1 LIHAYC
7 YMQTYIIIVPFLRLG
22 HFLINHIIWYRY
34 WYCNTH
40 FSHVCINWPWPNL
53 HVRLCKYY
61 FCWKYLLCTFKI
73 IFFNGS
79 RIVTF
84 REKKILLYHLARLTF
99 IWKGCIHKILALRDL
114 QHITCLKVFWSIRQ
128 NACYCWLSTWPS
140 VWFFREFAEWTFLIV
155 RAFVY

>member
-1 LIHAYC
+1 
-7 YMQTYIIIVPFLRLG
+7 MQTYIIIVPFLRLG

-40 FSHVCINWPWPNL
+40 FNHVCINWPWPNL

-79 RIVTF
+79 SAASV
-84 REKKILLYHLARLTF
+84 
-99 IWKGCIHKILALRDL
+99 
-114 QHITCLKVFWSIRQ
+114 TCLIQLSLNFFFSICCTGSFGKSTCTWKCDITRRTSCLFNSSSVRRWSKSLLNQ
-128 NACYCWLSTWPS
+128 WAN
-140 VWFFREFAEWTFLIV
+140 V
-155 RAFVY
+155 RTL

>member
-1 LIHAYC
+1 MTCHLYLMFVNIKSNHVHVDFPKLPVQQMLKKKFNDNWIKQVTEAALDPLKKIILKVH
-7 YMQTYIIIVPFLRLG
+7 MQTYIIIVPFLRLG

-79 RIVTF
+79 SAASDKTTSNM
-84 REKKILLYHLARLTF
+84 RLRMWN
-99 IWKGCIHKILALRDL
+99 II
-114 QHITCLKVFWSIRQ
+114 
-128 NACYCWLSTWPS
+128 
-140 VWFFREFAEWTFLIV
+140 FF
-155 RAFVY
+155 